1 MKPLLLTAVLSL
13 YALCMASRAE
23 DKPAPGTQVA
33 QSVEVTADK
42 DAKTTVH
49 YLLALP
55 PASETKPA
63 GGYPLMLFMH
73 GAGEKGSDLNLVKK
87 HGPPKLVGKSPE
99 LNKFIVVSPQCPAG
113 QRGWDVVAMK
123 GLIDHIAATQPVDKN
138 RIIITGL
145 SMGGFGTWSF
155 LAKYPDL
162 PVAAVPICGRGK
174 PETAASF
181 KDVPIHCYHGAKDPT
196 VPQKYSDE
204 MIEAL
209 KKAGG
214 KPEYTVFPDA
224 AHDSWTA
231 AYADPKLYEWMLAQ
245 KKPAK

>member
-1 MKPLLLTAVLSL
+1 MKRLLFAAVFAFCALSL
-13 YALCMASRAE
+13 PSRADE
-23 DKPAPGTQVA
+23 KPAPGAQTPQTQE
-33 QSVEVTADK
+33 VEGDK
-42 DAKTTVH
+42 GAKTTVS

-55 PASETKPA
+55 PASEAKPA

-73 GAGEKGSDLNLVKK
+73 GAGERGSDLNLVKK
-87 HGPPKLVGKSPE
+87 HGPPKLVGKNPE
-99 LNKFIVVSPQCPAG
+99 LNKFIIVSPQCPTG
-113 QRGWDVVAMK
+113 GRWDVVAMK
-123 GLIDHIAATQPVDKN
+123 GLIDHIASTQPVDKN

-145 SMGGFGTWSF
+145 SMGGYGTWAM
-155 LAKYPDL
+155 LAKYPNL
-162 PVAAVPICGRGK
+162 AAAAVPICGGGK
-174 PETAASF
+174 PETAALF

-196 VPQKYSDE
+196 VPQKQSDD

-231 AYADPKLYEWMLAQ
+231 AYSDPKLFAWMLAQ
-245 KKPAK
+245 KKATK